1 MLRLMKKNTIYFVQ
15 HAVGLMALM
24 TLYWFLVRKELSGAM
39 VMFQGLWLI
48 LAVVG
53 ALSVNEKIEEKS
65 QGYNFLRCLPISDRE
80 VVLSKFAL
88 VLLTTA
94 LLVAYNYI
102 LYLFFPGPEYLYTIG
117 RVFVLLCAIFAIVL
131 AAISYTI
138 IFRFGHAVFVK
149 FVWAVMIITM
159 VSSILIFEFVILK
172 MNMEITEVTKRL
184 GQLHWLTWIILPL
197 CGLAIYYLLLQT
209 ATKAKQA
216 SRG

>member
-1 MLRLMKKNTIYFVQ
+1 MLRLMKKNALYFIQ
-15 HAVGLMALM
+15 HAVAIMTLM

-48 LAVVG
+48 LTVEG
-53 ALSVNEKIEEKS
+53 ALAVSEKIEEKS
-65 QGYNFLRCLPISDRE
+65 EGYKFLRCLPLKDRE

-94 LLVAYNYI
+94 ILVAYNYI
-102 LYLFFPGPEYLYTIG
+102 IYLFFPGPEYLYTIG

-131 AAISYTI
+131 AAVSYII

-149 FVWAVMIITM
+149 FVWVAMIITM
-159 VSSILIFEFVILK
+159 VSPILVLEFVIIK
-172 MNMEITEVTKRL
+172 MDTDISKITET
-184 GQLHWLTWIILPL
+184 LTQMNGMIWFLVL
-197 CGLAIYYLLLQT
+197 SGGLMIYYLLMQT
-209 ATKAKQA
+209 AIKAKQA